1 MNGKR
6 AKIIR
11 KTCKLLFNNKAYMS
25 KFPDGFTERDL
36 YKLMKDGYN
45 EQT

>member
-11 KTCKLLFNNKAYMS
+11 KTCKLLFNNKQYMS
-25 KFPDGFTERDL
+25 KFPEGFSERSL
-36 YKLMKDGYN
+36 YKLMKDQYN
-45 EQT
+45 EN

>member
-11 KTCKLLFNNKAYMS
+11 KTCKLLFNNKRYMS
-25 KFPDGFTERDL
+25 QYPNGFTERDL
-36 YKLMKDGYN
+36 YKYIKGQYN
-45 EQT
+45 AN